1 MAGITERDQLWQK
14 LVSSNA
20 DYDAVIVG
28 GGITGVGI
36 LREAARL
43 GIKALLLEQKDYAW
57 GTSSRS
63 SKMVHGGL
71 RYIAQGDISLT
82 RHSVQER
89 ERLIEEAPGL
99 IERMGYLFT
108 IRKGQIP
115 GKLMFNGLLKVYDS
129 LAGIKT
135 ANYYDKKQLL
145 GKVPGLNDKNLKGAS
160 YYTDAVTDDARLVL
174 RVLQEAISAGGE
186 AGNYLAVEDLQRDE
200 QGNVNGLVIRNQETG
215 ETTTINTKVVIN
227 ATGAWV
233 DYLREKISGKRTIR
247 PLRGS
252 HIVIP
257 RQLAPVN
264 DALTLFHPD
273 DKRPVFVFPWE
284 GATIIGTTDLDHSG
298 DLNQDPGIS
307 QQELDYLLNVA
318 RSQFPTAAINSGN
331 IISTWAGVRPVIS
344 TNMSKDPSKEKRDH
358 SVWVDKGLVSVSGG
372 KLTTFRLIAIDTLKA
387 AQPFIGI
394 SHTQPKSD
402 TIISPATVPPEKV
415 FNQDIE
421 WARRMLGRY
430 GDCAKEMLDAS
441 SETEQQRIG
450 NTLFCLAE
458 LRWAARHE
466 SVVHLDDLLLR
477 RTRLGN
483 LLEKG
488 GAELLEDNSSLH
500 SICQQ
505 ELSWD
510 ETRWQ
515 QEKTRYLELWKT
527 SYYLPNPE

>member
-1 MAGITERDQLWQK
+1 MTGITQRDRLWQK
-14 LVSSNA
+14 LVSESPE
-20 DYDAVIVG
+20 YDAIIIG

-36 LREAARL
+36 LREAARV

-71 RYIAQGDISLT
+71 RYIAQGDIALT
-82 RHSVQER
+82 KHSVQER

-99 IERMGYLFT
+99 VERMGYLFT

-115 GKLMFNGLLKVYDS
+115 GKLMFNGLLKIYDS

-145 GKVPGLNDKNLKGAS
+145 SKVPGINDKNLKGAS

-186 AGNYLAVEDLQRDE
+186 AGNYLAVDDLIRDTE
-200 QGNVNGLVIRNQETG
+200 GNVIGVIVRNVETN
-215 ETTTINTKVVIN
+215 ETVTVNSRVVIN
-227 ATGAWV
+227 ASGAWV
-233 DYLREKISGKRTIR
+233 DQLREKISGKRTIR

-257 RQLAPVN
+257 RHLAPVN

-284 GATIIGTTDLDHSG
+284 GAAIIGTTDLDHSG
-298 DLNQDPGIS
+298 DLNKDPGIS
-307 QQELDYLLNVA
+307 KQELDYLLKVA
-318 RSQFPTAAINSGN
+318 CSQFPAAAINSDC

-358 SVWVDKGLVSVSGG
+358 SVWIDKGLISVSGG
-372 KLTTFRLIAIDTLKA
+372 KLTTFRLIALDTLKA
-387 AQPFIGI
+387 AKPFIGI
-394 SHTQPKSD
+394 SYPEPKSN
-402 TIISPATVPPEKV
+402 TIIAPAKVVPTAVYP
-415 FNQDIE
+415 QDME
-421 WARRMLGRY
+421 WARRMIGRY
-430 GDCAKEMLDAS
+430 GDSAKEMLDS
-441 SETEQQRIG
+441 CGDQEQTKIG

-483 LLEKG
+483 LLQKG
-488 GAELLEDNSSLH
+488 GESLLGDTSSLRD
-500 SICQQ
+500 ICQQ
-505 ELSWD
+505 ELNWD
-510 ETRWQ
+510 DSKWQ
-515 QEKTRYLELWKT
+515 QEKQRYLTLWQT
-527 SYYLPNPE
+527 SYYLPHE

>member
-1 MAGITERDQLWQK
+1 MTGITNRDQLWQK
-14 LVSSNA
+14 LTEGA
-20 DYDAVIVG
+20 DYDAIIVG

-36 LREAARL
+36 LREAARV
-43 GIKALLLEQKDYAW
+43 GIKALLVEQKDYAW

-82 RHSVQER
+82 KHSVQER

-99 IERMGYLFT
+99 IDRMGYLFT

-135 ANYYDKKQLL
+135 ADYFDKKELL
-145 GKVPGLNDKNLKGAS
+145 SKVPGLNEKGLKGAS

-174 RVLQEAISAGGE
+174 RVLQEAIAAGGE
-186 AGNYLAVEDLQRDE
+186 AGNYLAVEDLQRDSS
-200 QGNVNGLVIRNQETG
+200 GNVSGAVIKNVETG
-215 ETTTINTKVVIN
+215 DTATVNAKVVIN

-233 DYLREKISGKRTIR
+233 DYLREKMCGKRTIR

-257 RQLAPVN
+257 RHLAPVN

-298 DLNQDPGIS
+298 DLNEEPGIS
-307 QQELDYLLNVA
+307 QQEVDYLLKIA
-318 RSQFPTAAINSGN
+318 HSQFPDSGISEST

-344 TNMSKDPSKEKRDH
+344 TDKSKDPSKEKRDH

-372 KLTTFRLIAIDTLKA
+372 KLTTFRLIALDTLKA
-387 AQPFIGI
+387 AKPFLGAVVN
-394 SHTQPKSD
+394 SATTED
-402 TIISPATVPPEKV
+402 IIHPASVTP
-415 FNQDIE
+415 NQVYAADAE
-421 WARRMLGRY
+421 WARRLIGRY
-430 GDCAKEMLDAS
+430 GDAAKEMLSSAGD
-441 SETEQQRIG
+441 SETQKIDH
-450 NTLFCLAE
+450 TLFCLAE
-458 LRWAARHE
+458 MRWAARHE

-477 RTRLGN
+477 RTRVGS
-483 LLEKG
+483 LLAKG
-488 GAELLEDNSSLH
+488 GEAILDELAE
-500 SICQQ
+500 ICQT
-505 ELSWD
+505 EMNWSV
-510 ETRWQ
+510 EKWQ
-515 QEKTRYLELWKT
+515 QEKQRYLDLWQHY
-527 SYYLPNPE
+527 YYLPSAR